1 MQIKNGP
8 ITRKLIVSADEF
20 GLTEGINTGIV
31 RSHREGIITSASL
44 MANMPA
50 FEHAV
55 ALASDNPGLAIG
67 VHLNVLKGKALQ
79 SVDKVCSLVNGN
91 NLFYTLP
98 HFIPRLVSGR
108 INLKEMETELRSQI
122 EMVAATGLKITHLD
136 SHRHFHIYPS
146 ILKVVV
152 KLAQEYRI
160 NKIRYPRGM
169 SVIPTGLK
177 ELLLTGLS
185 RQALGTIER
194 SGIGHNER
202 FFDLLKIENR
212 RDFPR
217 AFALFCKNLPPG
229 VTEFDCHPGFVT
241 GDLDGIEAT
250 IHNRERQV
258 EILTSP
264 DIPGLLRQ
272 YDIKLINYGDI
283 E

>member
-1 MQIKNGP
+1 M
-8 ITRKLIVSADEF
+8 SADDF

-31 RSHREGIITSASL
+31 RSHRDGIVTSASL

-55 ALASDNPGLAIG
+55 ALANDNPGLAIG
-67 VHLNVLKGKALQ
+67 VHLNLLKGKALQ
-79 SVDKVCSLVNGN
+79 PVEKVRSLINGN
-91 NLFYTLP
+91 GTFYTLP
-98 HFIPRLVSGR
+98 GFVPRLLSGR
-108 INLKEMETELRSQI
+108 IDLSQLETELRRQI
-122 EMVAATGLKITHLD
+122 EKVGATGLKITHLD

-152 KLAQEYRI
+152 KLAKEYRI

-169 SVIPTGLK
+169 SIIPTGLK

-185 RQALGTIER
+185 RKALGTIER
-194 SGIGHNER
+194 SGIRHNVR

-217 AFALFCKNLPPG
+217 AFALFCENLPPG
-229 VTEFDCHPGFVT
+229 VTELDCHPGFVT

-250 IHNRERQV
+250 IHDRERQV
-258 EILTSP
+258 EILTRP
-264 DIPGLLRQ
+264 DLPELLRR
-272 YDIKLINYGDI
+272 YSVKLINYGDI
-283 E
+283 A